1 MKMIALVASM
11 VAYAA
16 FAQPAF
22 AKYDCDKGFKK
33 HMARMSVFVEKVVGY
48 QLAGALHKSLHAY
61 DSCKAG
67 DDFSPRGIWEQ
78 VEADMAAKAGRN
90 P

>member
-1 MKMIALVASM
+1 MIGLATFLITLTALS
-11 VAYAA
+11 
-16 FAQPAF
+16 QSTS
-22 AKYDCDKGFKK
+22 AKYDCDKAFRA
-33 HMARMSVFVEKVVGY
+33 HMAKMSALIERAVGY
-48 QLAGALHKSLHAY
+48 QLADALHKSLEAY

-78 VEADMAAKAGRN
+78 IEADMAAKTGRN